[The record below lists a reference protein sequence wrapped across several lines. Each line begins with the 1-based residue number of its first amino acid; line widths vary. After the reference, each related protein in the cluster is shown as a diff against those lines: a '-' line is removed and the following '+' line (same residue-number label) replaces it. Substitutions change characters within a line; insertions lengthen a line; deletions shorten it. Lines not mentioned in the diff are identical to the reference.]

1 MQRAKNP
8 DWWFASATM
17 HHVEDFAILMGAE
30 NVAFLG
36 KDDKAL
42 IPLGIPAAN
51 KQTPILMSM
60 EYPVTLPDHTF
71 VVASKHKLIP
81 SIFASREIKE
91 SGLTY
96 SGPTH
101 AAIRSLKHDKSDAFA
116 GFDDLNHIL
125 LLDNFKPFLKQEDGT
140 IKPIWIFTRG
150 GHDGPRFPTTRQA
163 LIKFFKENDID
174 YVIAVCNANGL
185 SAHQFIERRMAPL
198 SKELAGIVL
207 PHDTFGSHLD
217 GSGNTTDS
225 EMELNNFRKEGKV
238 LADIWSAA
246 KIDDYPVS
254 AAWVDPSG
262 NATDFKMFSDKKL
275 GRKWLENHVRISKYC
290 LQIAKCT
297 DNECCKPLMTNV
309 QEILSGKFLPTPL
322 VLNSGPSLLDPTDKN
337 EKCKIATFYKSFALR
352 HLRSHGYRDC
362 DVLPYDLY
370 CPSTDISNY
379 DYVCPYIKCQ
389 KICTTKELLK
399 LHLKATLH
407 HSYGNS
413 TNEEKTQEEEEEEGQ
428 RMHISDGPCIIN
440 DLNKFMEST
449 WDITYE

>member
-1 MQRAKNP
+1 
-8 DWWFASATM
+8 
-17 HHVEDFAILMGAE
+17 MGAE

-96 SGPTH
+96 SGPRH

-116 GFDDLNHIL
+116 GFNDLNHIL

-140 IKPIWIFTRG
+140 IKPIWVFTRD
-150 GHDGPRFPTTRQA
+150 GHDGPRFPTTCQA

-174 YVIAVCNANGL
+174 YVIAVCNASGL
-185 SAHQFIERRMAPL
+185 SAYHFIERRMAPL

-217 GSGNTTDS
+217 GSDNTTDP
-225 EMELNNFRKEGKV
+225 EMELNNFRKAGKV

-262 NATDFKMFSDKKL
+262 NATDFKMFSDTKL
-275 GRKWLENHVRISKYC
+275 GLKWLENHVRISKYC

-297 DNECCKPLMTNV
+297 DNECCKPLRTNV

-352 HLRSHGYRDC
+352 HLRPHGYRDC

-370 CPSTDISNY
+370 YQAQI
-379 DYVCPYIKCQ
+379 
-389 KICTTKELLK
+389 
-399 LHLKATLH
+399 
-407 HSYGNS
+407 
-413 TNEEKTQEEEEEEGQ
+413 
-428 RMHISDGPCIIN
+428 
-440 DLNKFMEST
+440 
-449 WDITYE
+449 